1 MAPTGDAVRTGSSP
15 VLAIRERPVTR
26 LFLGSW
32 VGHWTARLAPSRRS
46 GAFRRL
52 LGADVGAVEPR
63 PGFSHESIEADPVLA
78 LVALLELGVD
88 VERHLRVGVADL
100 AHHPLHIE
108 AGVRRRAP
116 AASRQFPTGV
126 QPPHPNPAARAIST
140 AEADANQVAGK
151 GDVEP
156 AGQNEASMGVTP
168 GPRTDRRPRC
178 SQSGLAPFSARTTQ
192 WPIRPSIALRL
203 RLVRMKVPSD
213 ERALVERPGP
223 RCAGSLSTELPI
235 GDAWSMRL
243 PRSARGMKLR
253 RLAVESRCPR
263 SFRGARGD

>member
-1 MAPTGDAVRTGSSP
+1 MAPTGDAVRTCSSP

-151 GDVEP
+151 ETSSRP
-156 AGQNEASMGVTP
+156 ARMRRAWVSRLGHELTDDRGVANPDSLPFPRARRSGRSGRASP
-168 GPRTDRRPRC
+168 
-178 SQSGLAPFSARTTQ
+178 
-192 WPIRPSIALRL
+192 
-203 RLVRMKVPSD
+203 
-213 ERALVERPGP
+213 
-223 RCAGSLSTELPI
+223 CAC
-235 GDAWSMRL
+235 AWC
-243 PRSARGMKLR
+243 G
-253 RLAVESRCPR
+253 
-263 SFRGARGD
+263 

>member
-1 MAPTGDAVRTGSSP
+1 VDSHLAAHAAVMRGRAGVARRHAALPRRLVIRDADASRMIGSRDERDGSSP
-15 VLAIRERPVTR
+15 GLAIRGSRRPCPDRGRRPDGSSPGLAIRERPVTR
-26 LFLGSW
+26 LFLGSR
-32 VGHWTARLAPSRRS
+32 VAHWTARLAPSSRS

-108 AGVRRRAP
+108 AGARRRAP
-116 AASRQFPTGV
+116 AASRQFPTRV
-126 QPPHPNPAARAIST
+126 QPPHPNPAARALST

-178 SQSGLAPFSARTTQ
+178 SQSGLAPFPRAR
-192 WPIRPSIALRL
+192 RSGR
-203 RLVRMKVPSD
+203 SG
-213 ERALVERPGP
+213 RASP
-223 RCAGSLSTELPI
+223 CAC
-235 GDAWSMRL
+235 AWC
-243 PRSARGMKLR
+243 G
-253 RLAVESRCPR
+253 
-263 SFRGARGD
+263 